1 MGKCEVFGM
10 DAVGNCAGNSIFLPC
25 GKVFLWIF
33 LAVLEQCR
41 ICYGLD
47 HTDCG
52 HYFREKE
59 T

>member
-10 DAVGNCAGNSIFLPC
+10 DAVGNCAGNSTC
-25 GKVFLWIF
+25 GKVFSVDF
-33 LAVLEQCR
+33 SAVLEQCR